1 MKSRKVISP
10 SSVSKAKIARLQRQ
24 MAAARR
30 QADKLRS
37 AARKAK
43 ADLKRVRKSFKQ
55 AKRAAKG
62 ARKKI
67 KAWKKM
73 LLAAQEFVSAA
84 GRTSKPARSAAK
96 PKAKSSTRRV
106 RRRLVRSP
114 SSVPPETT
122 SAALSLGEQYSSGAT
137 LGGAAKYSPATAAS
151 GESPREAAPPEFPT
165 PEKQD

>member
-1 MKSRKVISP
+1 MKSRKVTSP
-10 SSVSKAKIARLQRQ
+10 SSGAKAKIGRLQRQ
-24 MAAARR
+24 MAAARQ
-30 QADKLRS
+30 QAEKLRS

-43 ADLKRVRKSFKQ
+43 AELKRVRKSFKQ

-84 GRTSKPARSAAK
+84 NPNSRRPASAAK
-96 PKAKSSTRRV
+96 PKAKRPTRRPNRKAV
-106 RRRLVRSP
+106 RLKR
-114 SSVPPETT
+114 SVPPEPT

-137 LGGAAKYSPATAAS
+137 LGAAAKYSPAISTS
-151 GESPREAAPPEFPT
+151 GEPPGEITLSVP
-165 PEKQD
+165 PPGP